1 MLASLSGKR
10 LFHPNVDS
18 PKVRLPWCKLM
29 LSYYLFV
36 GLLNLLTDGL
46 RVKGQ

>member
-18 PKVRLPWCKLM
+18 PKVRLPRYKLM
-29 LSYYLFV
+29 LSYLFV
-36 GLLNLLTDGL
+36 DLLNLLTNGV